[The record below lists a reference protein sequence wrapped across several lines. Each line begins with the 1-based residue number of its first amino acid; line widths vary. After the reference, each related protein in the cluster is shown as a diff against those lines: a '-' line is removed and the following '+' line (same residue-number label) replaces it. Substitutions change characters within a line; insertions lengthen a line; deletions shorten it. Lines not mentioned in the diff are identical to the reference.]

1 MNDCLFCKII
11 AHKIPSSK
19 VYEDDYTFA
28 FNDINPQA
36 PVHILLVPKIHF
48 SGIHEVSSDKMPVIK
63 KLFDAVSEIVMQKGL
78 AGKRLSFSYEFWRH
92 SRSDRAAYSYAYSQ
106 RTRNGLATGMM
117 LRR

>member
-1 MNDCLFCKII
+1 MTDCLFCKII
-11 AHKIPSSK
+11 AHKIPSSI

-48 SGIHEVSSDKMPVIK
+48 SGIHEVSSDKMSVIK

-78 AGKRLSFSYEFWRH
+78 AENGYRLVMNFGDTAGQTVPHIHIHILSGREMGWPP
-92 SRSDRAAYSYAYSQ
+92 
-106 RTRNGLATGMM
+106 G
-117 LRR
+117 